1 MENVSKLPV
10 NYFKWVK
17 GLSKSN
23 EDFIKIM
30 MKIVGYIL
38 EVDGEYAKNLFNLHK
53 HHPFL
58 PETKE
63 TKKFNKFICNTQN
76 KEIYVAYI

>member
-1 MENVSKLPV
+1 
-10 NYFKWVK
+10 
-17 GLSKSN
+17 
-23 EDFIKIM
+23 M

-76 KEIYVAYI
+76 KEVYVAYI

>member
-1 MENVSKLPV
+1 
-10 NYFKWVK
+10 
-17 GLSKSN
+17 
-23 EDFIKIM
+23 M

-53 HHPFL
+53 LHPFL